1 MGRLTPGAPARPCCG
16 GLRAYDLPP
25 DPCAPT
31 RHYGRGVSGGYRD
44 DHDACAQNER
54 HGRPGPPG
62 PAPPCWPERLVT
74 RLADGRSL
82 VGDDSYSGPW
92 RGDTARGVVLA
103 LFQVVRPGRAVG
115 EHDGQ
120 PGRAVVSPGRLGRA

>member
-1 MGRLTPGAPARPCCG
+1 MSARRREFPRRPQIARPYGLLLAARQPSEWAGLTPGAPARTCC

-54 HGRPGPPG
+54 PGRPGPLTGTG
-62 PAPPCWPERLVT
+62 PA
-74 RLADGRSL
+74 
-82 VGDDSYSGPW
+82 
-92 RGDTARGVVLA
+92 VLT
-103 LFQVVRPGRAVG
+103 
-115 EHDGQ
+115 
-120 PGRAVVSPGRLGRA
+120 